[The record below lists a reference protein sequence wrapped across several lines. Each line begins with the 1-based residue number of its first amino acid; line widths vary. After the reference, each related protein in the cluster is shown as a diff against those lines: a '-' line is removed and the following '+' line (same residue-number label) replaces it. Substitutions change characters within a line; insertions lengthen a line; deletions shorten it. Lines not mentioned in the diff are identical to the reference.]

1 MPNVSS
7 LVSKAKGLYGTA
19 KGKLDGVKNTIKKV
33 SPAGAVTGAGIGY
46 FTGGLEG
53 TRKSQLD
60 AYNEGVKDGIQKRAA
75 NLAASAKK
83 IAKVVGSGAAAGGCP
98 AAGVPA
104 AGADAGGAGGPWP
117 ERSGPGGQLHQLQP
131 ADAGCAADDRP
142 VPAGDGCQQQE
153 RLNGFESRT
162 MTGRLPAPAG
172 AGKLAFF
179 PIRPAHEPEKAQRQA
194 RALLPLHLRNPV
206 PV

>member
-19 KGKLDGVKNTIKKV
+19 KGKLDGVKKTIKKV

-60 AYNEGVKDGIQKRAA
+60 AYNEGRKDGMQKRAA

-83 IAKVVGSGAAAGGCP
+83 IAKVVGSGV
-98 AAGVPA
+98 AAGVGAHFVTA
-104 AGADAGGAGGPWP
+104 AVDRKVNNLIGEHGGIK
-117 ERSGPGGQLHQLQP
+117 
-131 ADAGCAADDRP
+131 
-142 VPAGDGCQQQE
+142 QQ
-153 RLNGFESRT
+153 RKNGE
-162 MTGRLPAPAG
+162 L
-172 AGKLAFF
+172 K
-179 PIRPAHEPEKAQRQA
+179 
-194 RALLPLHLRNPV
+194 
-206 PV
+206 